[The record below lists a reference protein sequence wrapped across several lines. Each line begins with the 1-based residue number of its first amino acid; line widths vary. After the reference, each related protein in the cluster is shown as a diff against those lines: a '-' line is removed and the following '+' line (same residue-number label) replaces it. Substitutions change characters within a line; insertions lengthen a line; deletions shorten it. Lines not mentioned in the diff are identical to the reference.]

1 MKTKLLIVLFAI
13 IIFITGCGNSVENDN
28 KAFQS
33 KIIENNSSYN
43 VENYEKIK
51 NTGIDFELALLD
63 RHINIHS
70 ISFETSQYAD
80 GNYNSIVYTI
90 NSNINITLKFDNNEN
105 LMLINIYCYDSYNN
119 DDYSDVEFAVLHW
132 NYLNFDT
139 SQVSEIYSLEND
151 IININNFEID
161 SSSIGLTISDTRYQ
175 N

>member
-1 MKTKLLIVLFAI
+1 MKTKLLIILFAT
-13 IIFITGCGNSVENDN
+13 IIFMTGCGNSVEEYN
-28 KAFQS
+28 KTFQS

-43 VENYEKIK
+43 IEKHEKIK

-63 RHINIHS
+63 KHINIES
-70 ISFETSQYAD
+70 ISFEIGQYAD
-80 GNYNSIVYTI
+80 SNYNTIIYTI
-90 NSNINITLKFDNNEN
+90 NSDISITLKFDDDEN
-105 LMLINIYCYDSYNN
+105 LMLINIYCYDRYTN

-139 SQVSEIYSLEND
+139 SQVSEIYSLENE